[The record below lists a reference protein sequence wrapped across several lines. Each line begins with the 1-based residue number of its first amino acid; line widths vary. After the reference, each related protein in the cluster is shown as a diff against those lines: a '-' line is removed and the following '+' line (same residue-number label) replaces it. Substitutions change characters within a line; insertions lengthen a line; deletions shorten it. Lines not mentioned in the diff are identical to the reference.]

1 MYFKLMKMVVHHV
14 LQINENGSTIYF
26 SKNSIPVTFQMSG
39 LYIHEV
45 KVQSNEFISFKKKN

>member
-1 MYFKLMKMVVHHV
+1 MKMVVHHV

>member
-1 MYFKLMKMVVHHV
+1 MYV

-26 SKNSIPVTFQMSG
+26 SKNSIPVNFQMSG

-45 KVQSNEFISFKKKN
+45 KVQSNDFISF

>member
-1 MYFKLMKMVVHHV
+1 MVVHA

-26 SKNSIPVTFQMSG
+26 SRNSIPVTFQMSG

-45 KVQSNEFISFKKKN
+45 KVQSNDFISF